1 MKKHI
6 TQLKAAE
13 QGPNNNKVTAMTMTV
28 TALMAAMLMV
38 LTMVLMTAAGQLPCF
53 DVDDSS

>member
-6 TQLKAAE
+6 TQLRAAE
-13 QGPNNNKVTAMTMTV
+13 RGPNNNKVTTMTMT
-28 TALMAAMLMV
+28 MAARMAVMLVV

-53 DVDDSS
+53 DVDDS